1 MAHSKAERDAL
12 LLACFD
18 SLVELSA
25 PEREARLAA
34 LRQEDPEL
42 AAALTAMLA
51 ADGTDGALEAVP
63 GLVAA
68 LHIQNSEEADGGALS
83 IGDEVGPFVLQR
95 CLGQGGMGEV
105 WLATRTQDGFHQ
117 QVALKRIRRGM
128 NSATALRR
136 FQAERRI
143 LAELSH
149 PHIARF
155 IDGGVD
161 ARGLPWYAMSYVE
174 GLPLNRYVQVHALG
188 VRERVALLLQVTDAV
203 AHAQNQL
210 IVHRDLKPSNVL
222 VDGEGVPHLLDFG
235 IAKLLVGEGTQAE
248 TLTAEQALT
257 PMYAAPEQIL
267 GGRISTATDVYAL
280 GAMLYELLTDSLPH
294 ARAGL
299 SLAAL
304 VAQVRGKISER
315 PSLRLR
321 QRTATGEFRSGRR
334 GWAIDADLDAIVLNA
349 LRSEPERRYASAA
362 ALADDLRR
370 WLEGSPVRARAD
382 TAAYRARKF
391 IGRHRYLVGS
401 AAAVLLALLAGFG
414 TALWQAREARAQAEL
429 AAEEAARAER
439 QRALATEAQSDAE
452 AINRF
457 FAQML
462 HDANAMHQAQGA
474 ALTVQDWV
482 EAALPRLDAELAD
495 AAAARATLRR
505 SLGVA
510 LQGLGDAAG
519 ARPVLEQAV
528 READRAYGPSGQAAS
543 ARISLG
549 LTLFALGETQQAQ
562 ALCEAGIALIDGL
575 PTVDPDLRQLQIQA
589 RTTLI
594 RVHSL
599 QGNEQQALALAERN
613 FADRVEIYGSAE
625 DPRLAVDYN
634 NLAGTYNRLGR
645 LDEAEVAQRKSLQLL
660 QRRPDPPVARIAF
673 VEQSL
678 CVLAVQRAQYV
689 EGLAACDRAAEGY
702 RQALGEDSIELAGLA
717 ASQAHLQFA
726 SGNVAAARAL
736 LSAALPRLEAASR
749 MVDLRMAWAVQ
760 SRLAMREADWSALT
774 EYGQRLLATLP
785 TPASD
790 RLSGERVAA
799 QSFADLGRYLEDRQ
813 AQQAQALIDTAESVL
828 TRSDVVPYFRAS
840 AALAAAVAAQTR
852 GDPHLAQ
859 SLQTRG
865 IDALAT
871 HMPRAEAEALWA
883 RWWPERMDR
892 LPLE

>member
-257 PMYAAPEQIL
+257 PMYAAPEQIQ

-304 VAQVRGKISER
+304 VAQVRGEISER

-321 QRTATGEFRSGRR
+321 QRTATGEFRSDTSCTSISPR
-334 GWAIDADLDAIVLNA
+334 GSFLSGVRANGFGGVMAVFSGANVELRNA
-349 LRSEPERRYASAA
+349 LIHDASAA
-362 ALADDLRR
+362 AT
-370 WLEGSPVRARAD
+370 G
-382 TAAYRARKF
+382 
-391 IGRHRYLVGS
+391 
-401 AAAVLLALLAGFG
+401 AAAIVGDGLLVLDGVRLQQNRGGGGLLAISGLAGG
-414 TALWQAREARAQAEL
+414 N
-429 AAEEAARAER
+429 
-439 QRALATEAQSDAE
+439 
-452 AINRF
+452 I
-457 FAQML
+457 
-462 HDANAMHQAQGA
+462 
-474 ALTVQDWV
+474 V
-482 EAALPRLDAELAD
+482 
-495 AAAARATLRR
+495 LRH
-505 SLGVA
+505 V
-510 LQGLGDAAG
+510 
-519 ARPVLEQAV
+519 
-528 READRAYGPSGQAAS
+528 
-543 ARISLG
+543 
-549 LTLFALGETQQAQ
+549 
-562 ALCEAGIALIDGL
+562 
-575 PTVDPDLRQLQIQA
+575 
-589 RTTLI
+589 TTL
-594 RVHSL
+594 V
-599 QGNEQQALALAERN
+599 NE
-613 FADRVEIYGSAE
+613 
-625 DPRLAVDYN
+625 
-634 NLAGTYNRLGR
+634 
-645 LDEAEVAQRKSLQLL
+645 
-660 QRRPDPPVARIAF
+660 
-673 VEQSL
+673 
-678 CVLAVQRAQYV
+678 
-689 EGLAACDRAAEGY
+689 
-702 RQALGEDSIELAGLA
+702 
-717 ASQAHLQFA
+717 
-726 SGNVAAARAL
+726 
-736 LSAALPRLEAASR
+736 
-749 MVDLRMAWAVQ
+749 
-760 SRLAMREADWSALT
+760 
-774 EYGQRLLATLP
+774 
-785 TPASD
+785 
-790 RLSGERVAA
+790 
-799 QSFADLGRYLEDRQ
+799 
-813 AQQAQALIDTAESVL
+813 
-828 TRSDVVPYFRAS
+828 VPQIFDIAS
-840 AALAAAVAAQTR
+840 AATSER
-852 GDPHLAQ
+852 
-859 SLQTRG
+859 
-865 IDALAT
+865 AT
-871 HMPRAEAEALWA
+871 TSEKMLISCRVYPTTVGL
-883 RWWPERMDR
+883 PVV
-892 LPLE
+892 PLEAWMRITSCSGTAKRPKG